1 MLLFV
6 HPRVAEIFNQPV
18 LSDPWGFFELDAALA
33 EKYFGPNPVKRPI
46 RYEEVFPQKESA

>member
-33 EKYFGPNPVKRPI
+33 EEYFGPNPVKRPI